1 MKRIV
6 SALLLGLLPQILSAQ
21 PSAPEANSGKAQP
34 VHTPEIFAHAVVAAA
49 DDDAVRAGVAIL
61 RAGGNALD
69 AAAAVQ
75 FVLGLTEPQSSGLGG
90 GAVLLY
96 YDAKSAKVFAYDGR
110 ETAPAAA
117 HPDRFE
123 AFNDNGRAKAIAMK
137 SGLAVGVPGALRAL
151 ELARKNHPAKSV
163 LPWSQLMDS
172 AKQLATDGFAPS
184 TRLQALLAN
193 EKTKKWARVAG
204 LFESPSAAAYFGAI
218 GGPDGRLKNPAYAQL
233 LTRIAQNGPDE
244 LYTGQTAQHIVAA
257 VAKHK
262 PSLGDLTLED
272 LKRYKALKREPI
284 CGSYRQHKVCGFPM
298 PSAGGTL
305 TLQILRIFEVLTPE
319 QKLLDVPL
327 TTIGAAMLAANALNS
342 LPFVRLLA
350 ETMRRAFADRA
361 VFFGDP
367 GQLPVLRGRKTGKLN
382 AMEVESLQNALV
394 APEYVTK
401 RAGEIGLAGVATQV
415 SAGTLQN
422 PDFAEIAFAWPGKS
436 EEHGTS
442 QICIVD
448 ADGNAVSMTTT
459 IEDAFG
465 SGLVVDGMLLNNQL
479 TDFDFQPFGH
489 VGDKDVLSANSVGGG
504 KRPRTTMAPV
514 VVLDKQGHFA
524 LVTGSPGGPTILAFV
539 VKTLI
544 GLLDFHFDAQ
554 QAIDAANFVGLDSP
568 GLSLPLGVEK
578 NTWLDSDIVRNTLIQ
593 MGYSPKQI
601 VVLPILTSGLQ
612 VIRKTPQG
620 YEAGSDNRRMGRPG
634 GY

>member
-1 MKRIV
+1 MKRV
-6 SALLLGLLPQILSAQ
+6 VACLLISCLSQIAHAQ
-21 PSAPEANSGKAQP
+21 PAAPEANSGKAQP
-34 VHTPEIFAHAVVAAA
+34 IHTPELFAHAAVAAA

-69 AAAAVQ
+69 AAASVQ

-90 GAVLLY
+90 GSILLY
-96 YDAKSAKVFAYDGR
+96 YEAKSGRLFAYDGR

-117 HPDRFE
+117 HPDRFA
-123 AFNDNGRAKAIAMK
+123 AFDDAGRARAIAMK
-137 SGLAVGVPGALRAL
+137 SGLAVGVPGTLRVL
-151 ELARKNHPAKSV
+151 ELARKDHPAKAA
-163 LPWSQLMDS
+163 LTWAQLS
-172 AKQLATDGFAPS
+172 ETAKKLATDGFSPS
-184 TRLQALLAN
+184 SRLLALLAN

-204 LFESPSAAAYFGAI
+204 LFESASAAAHFSSIGAE
-218 GGPDGRLKNPAYAQL
+218 DGRLKNPAYAQL
-233 LTRIAQNGPDE
+233 LTRIGQNGPDE
-244 LYTGQTAQHIVAA
+244 LYSGETAKHIVAA
-257 VAKHK
+257 VAKHS

-272 LKRYKALKREPI
+272 LNRYKALKREPI
-284 CGSYRQHKVCGFPM
+284 CASYREHKVCSFPM

-305 TLQILRIFEVLTPE
+305 TLQVLRIFEVLTPD
-319 QKLLDVPL
+319 QKLFDLPL
-327 TTIGAAMLAANALNS
+327 TAIGAAMLAPNALSS
-342 LPFVRLLA
+342 LPFIRLLA

-361 VFFGDP
+361 VYFGDP
-367 GQLPVLRGRKTGKLN
+367 GQLQVLRGRKAGKLN
-382 AMEVESLQNALV
+382 AIEVEALQNDLISR
-394 APEYVTK
+394 EYSAK
-401 RAGEIGLAGVATQV
+401 RANEIGLAGVATQV
-415 SAGTLQN
+415 TAGTLLD

-465 SGLVVDGMLLNNQL
+465 SGLIVDGILLNNQL

-489 VGDKDVLSANSVGGG
+489 VGNKDVLTANSVGGG

-514 VVLDKQGHFA
+514 VVLDKQRH
-524 LVTGSPGGPTILAFV
+524 LELITGSPGGPTILAFV

-544 GLLDFHFDAQ
+544 GLLDFHYNAQ
-554 QAIDAANFVGLDSP
+554 QAIDTANFVGMDLP
-568 GLSLPLGVEK
+568 NFSLPIGVEK
-578 NTWLDSDIVRNTLIQ
+578 NTWLDSEIVRNALQ
-593 MGYSPKQI
+593 QVGYTPKQI

-620 YEAGSDNRRMGRPG
+620 YEAGSDNRRMGRPS